1 MAIGL
6 ISKLKKSKQ
15 RVTVIDAHG
24 NEVVGR
30 ISHWDDTMFS
40 VVTADDVDVFFPINF
55 FSQIQVRGGLEKREP
70 LEQD

>member
-15 RVTVIDAHG
+15 RVTVIDAQG

-40 VVTADDVDVFFPINF
+40 VVTNDDVDVFFPIHYF
-55 FSQIQVRGGLEKREP
+55 AQIQVRGGLEKREP
-70 LEQD
+70 LK